1 MLRKLLQNKSRFFF
15 LMVLVVLLILVR
27 ASENQMFYDPFLDF
41 FKNDFEDSKLP
52 ILDEGKLFLG
62 LFFRYFLNTVF
73 SLAIIFILYRDKA
86 LIKFASLLYL
96 FFFVVLIVAFYIVLL
111 NDLPNQNWVLFYI
124 RRFIIQPLFLLL
136 FLAGLYYQKQVK

>member
-27 ASENQMFYDPFLDF
+27 AFENQMFYDPFLDF

-52 ILDEGKLFLG
+52 ILDEGKLFTG

-111 NDLPNQNWVLFYI
+111 NDLPNQNWFLFYI

>member
-1 MLRKLLQNKSRFFF
+1 MLRKLLQNKSRLFF
-15 LMVLVVLLILVR
+15 LIVLVVLLILVR
-27 ASENQMFYDPFLDF
+27 AFENQMFYDPFLDF

-96 FFFVVLIVAFYIVLL
+96 FFFAVLIVAFYIVLL
-111 NDLPNQNWVLFYI
+111 SDLPNQNWVLFYI

>member
-15 LMVLVVLLILVR
+15 LIVFFMLLILVR
-27 ASENQMFYDPFLDF
+27 AFENQMFYDPFLDF

-52 ILDEGKLFLG
+52 ILDEGKLFTG

-96 FFFVVLIVAFYIVLL
+96 LFFVLLIVAFYIVLL
-111 NDLPNQNWVLFYI
+111 NDLPNQNWFLFYI